1 VPLLRRK
8 QREDEQDVSNVL
20 YVHLA
25 GDGGIFAVR
34 GDTGA
39 QAWIPRRLL
48 EEELE
53 RIKASPG
60 TILLSWD
67 DDRPIV
73 RDTFELIKAADLP
86 MKETTEPHPDAK
98 MEGDATTLMEAS
110 YGGDDAV
117 ISDLIQ
123 RGADLETKDVDGY
136 TALMYACNGG
146 RMRSVELLLDA
157 GADLNARDNQE
168 STPIMF
174 AAQHGNIE
182 IVRHLLEHGAD
193 FDARGEHG
201 LTVLGFAQ
209 QNGHDEIARLLEQA
223 GAAK

>member
-1 VPLLRRK
+1 MPLFRRK
-8 QREDEQDVSNVL
+8 QQEDEQDVSSVL

-34 GDTGA
+34 GNTGA
-39 QAWIPRRLL
+39 QGWIPRWLL
-48 EEELE
+48 DEELE
-53 RIKASPG
+53 RIKASAG

-98 MEGDATTLMEAS
+98 MEGDATTVMAAS

-146 RMRSVELLLDA
+146 RMRSV
-157 GADLNARDNQE
+157 ARCGQALAPFHLPQPSSQRVRRLWRLRQE
-168 STPIMF
+168 
-174 AAQHGNIE
+174 GC
-182 IVRHLLEHGAD
+182 
-193 FDARGEHG
+193 
-201 LTVLGFAQ
+201 
-209 QNGHDEIARLLEQA
+209 
-223 GAAK
+223 